1 MKAVQAGA
9 GAAQIETKFSNVH
22 AGPLQ
27 WGGREQ
33 PCIEKEE
40 LR

>member
-22 AGPLQ
+22 AGPAPM
-27 WGGREQ
+27 GRAENH
-33 PCIEKEE
+33 PA
-40 LR
+40 